1 MTAGGELRG
10 AREQMRVS
18 LITLKDVFGITGSF
32 VFNRAGDL
40 VARELPP
47 MFDDTALGE
56 ASSRLMRLHETF
68 AAAGDQLDVAV
79 LRFRDHKLYVK
90 TLPAGALCILS
101 DGAVNMPALRVA
113 ANLVGRRI
121 TPALETLADAPAAQL
136 AEPEPAPAVAAAVA
150 RPAQLAPPGMRI
162 FRGRPVE

>member
-1 MTAGGELRG
+1 MTGAEVRG
-10 AREQMRVS
+10 AREQLRVS

-32 VFNRAGDL
+32 VFTRAGDL
-40 VARELPP
+40 VARDLPS

-56 ASSRLMRLHETF
+56 ASGRLMRLHETF

-90 TLPAGALCILS
+90 TLPTGALCIVS
-101 DGAVNMPALRVA
+101 GGAVNMPALRMA

-121 TPALETLADAPAAQL
+121 TPALEALANAPAL
-136 AEPEPAPAVAAAVA
+136 PDEPEPPPVPAPAP
-150 RPAQLAPPGMRI
+150 RPAALAPPGMRI
-162 FRGRPVE
+162 FRGRPLE

>member
-1 MTAGGELRG
+1 MTSAGGELRG
-10 AREQMRVS
+10 AREQLRVS

-32 VFNRAGDL
+32 VFNRGGDL
-40 VARELPP
+40 VARELPS

-90 TLPAGALCILS
+90 TLPAGALCIIS
-101 DGAVNMPALRVA
+101 DGAVNMPALRMA

-121 TPALETLADAPAAQL
+121 TPALEALANAPVPA
-136 AEPEPAPAVAAAVA
+136 AEPEPAPPPPVAA
-150 RPAQLAPPGMRI
+150 RPAHLAPPGMRI

>member
-1 MTAGGELRG
+1 MTGAELRG

-18 LITLKDVFGITGSF
+18 LVTLKDVFGITGSF
-32 VFNRAGDL
+32 VFTRAGDL

-47 MFDDTALGE
+47 MFDDVALGE

-68 AAAGDQLDVAV
+68 AAGGEQLDVAV
-79 LRFRDHKLYVK
+79 LRFRDHKLYLK

-101 DGAVNMPALRVA
+101 NGAVNMPALRMA

-121 TPALETLADAPAAQL
+121 TPALETVARAPLEA
-136 AEPEPAPAVAAAVA
+136 AEPEPPPAPVPAARQV
-150 RPAQLAPPGMRI
+150 PLAPPGMRI

>member
-1 MTAGGELRG
+1 MTGAELRG

-18 LITLKDVFGITGSF
+18 LVTLKDIFGITGSF
-32 VFNRAGDL
+32 VFTNAGDL

-47 MFDDTALGE
+47 MFDDTTLAE

-101 DGAVNMPALRVA
+101 DGAVNMPALRMA

-121 TPALETLADAPAAQL
+121 G
-136 AEPEPAPAVAAAVA
+136 PAVAQAESAPPAVDPPVESA
-150 RPAQLAPPGMRI
+150 PPVRARRPAEAPPGMRR
-162 FRGRPVE
+162 FRGRPVD